1 MFPFFSRMFPS
12 TNLQDLNLDWIC
24 RRIMELSKGIIAP
37 WINPDTKTWMVYNT
51 ETESFEDSG
60 VSAQG
65 ETLSDVAH
73 KLATWDVE
81 TSGKILFLGNS
92 YGKNTGYPDIIKWP
106 ERTAEY
112 LGLTSADYFNNCVP
126 AHSLYGTDG
135 TNAAF
140 ITDLQAW
147 VRNHSADVD
156 SIGAI
161 VLVAGINDARS
172 GRSSHVAEK
181 LTELSAYITET
192 FPNAVCYCG
201 YTGWVNESAKPS
213 TDTHGNYVY
222 RLAVAQQYMQS
233 KKNGWN
239 YLSGIENVY
248 HDKRQMNDYLHP
260 NQAGE
265 DVIGAA
271 VANALITGSTSFC
284 NSATV
289 TAEGATITIEGTD
302 YSSTV
307 RNGNFVQMY
316 ENGNIWTQWAS
327 LEFEFSPA
335 VPMTAN
341 TIYYLGTVDLPLS
354 NLVDFGNQI
363 LLVRTDTD
371 PSGRTAVVARM
382 YVNPRTDAS
391 GVADI
396 CMQLKSFADGSST
409 KNVTRLVRF
418 VADTVKLAI
427 AD

>member
-1 MFPFFSRMFPS
+1 MIPFFSRMFPG

-37 WINPDTKTWMVYNT
+37 WINPDNKDWMVYDT
-51 ETESFEDSG
+51 ETEQFVDSG

-65 ETLSDVAH
+65 ETLSEVAH

-81 TSGKILFLGNS
+81 TCGKILFLGNS

-106 ERTAEY
+106 ERAAEY
-112 LGLTSADYFNNCVP
+112 LGLTSADFFNNCVP
-126 AHSLYGTDG
+126 SHSLYGTDG

-140 ITDLQAW
+140 ITDLRAW
-147 VRNHSADVD
+147 VRDHSADID
-156 SIGAI
+156 SIGAV

-172 GRSSHVAEK
+172 GRSTHVAEK
-181 LTELSAYITET
+181 LAELSAYIAET
-192 FPNAVCYCG
+192 IPNAVCYCG
-201 YTGWVNESAKPS
+201 YTGWINESAKAS
-213 TDTHGNYVY
+213 SDTHGNFTY
-222 RLAVAQQYMQS
+222 RLSVAQQYMQA
-233 KKNGWN
+233 KQNGWN
-239 YLSGIENVY
+239 YLSGIENVF
-248 HDKRQMNDYLHP
+248 HDKRQMVDYVHP

-271 VANALITGSTSFC
+271 VANALITGSASVC
-284 NSATV
+284 NTATALAV
-289 TAEGATITIEGTD
+289 DTTITIEGTD
-302 YSSTV
+302 YASTV
-307 RNGNFVQMY
+307 RNGNVVQQY
-316 ENGNIWTQWAS
+316 ENGNIYTRLDS

-335 VPMTAN
+335 VPMKAN
-341 TIYYLGTVDLPLS
+341 TIYYLGTIDLPLS

-371 PSGRTAVVARM
+371 TSGRTAVIARM
-382 YVNPRTDAS
+382 YINPRTDAS

-396 CMQLKSFADGSST
+396 CMQLKAFADGSAT

-418 VADTVKLAI
+418 VADTVKLAV

>member
-1 MFPFFSRMFPS
+1 MIPFFSRMFPA

-37 WINPDTKTWMVYNT
+37 WINPDNKDWMVYDT
-51 ETESFEDSG
+51 ETEQFVDSG

-81 TSGKILFLGNS
+81 TCGKILFLGNS

-140 ITDLQAW
+140 ITDLRAW
-147 VRNHSADVD
+147 VRDHDSDVD
-156 SIGAI
+156 SVGAI

-172 GRSSHVAEK
+172 GRASHVSEK
-181 LTELSAYITET
+181 LAELSAYIAET

-201 YTGWVNESAKPS
+201 YTGWVNESAKTS
-213 TDTHGNYVY
+213 SDTHGNFTY
-222 RLAVAQQYMQS
+222 RLSVAQQYMQA
-233 KKNGWN
+233 KQNGWN
-239 YLSGIENVY
+239 YLSGVENVY
-248 HDKRQMNDYLHP
+248 HDKRQMADYLHP

-271 VANALITGSTSFC
+271 VANALITGSASAC

-289 TAEGATITIEGTD
+289 VAEGATITIDGTD
-302 YSSTV
+302 YVSTV
-307 RNGNFVQMY
+307 RNGNLRQYY
-316 ENGNIWTQWAS
+316 ENGNIYSQWAS
-327 LEFEFSPA
+327 LEFDFSPA
-335 VPMTAN
+335 LPMTAGD
-341 TIYYLGTVDLPLS
+341 IYKIGVIDPFLS
-354 NLVDFGNQI
+354 NQIDFGNQI

-371 PSGRTAVVARM
+371 TSGRTGIVARIFIE
-382 YVNPRTDAS
+382 PRTDGS
-391 GVADI
+391 GVSDVCA
-396 CMQLKSFADGSST
+396 QFKSYVDGSAT

-418 VADTVKLAI
+418 VADSVKLAI